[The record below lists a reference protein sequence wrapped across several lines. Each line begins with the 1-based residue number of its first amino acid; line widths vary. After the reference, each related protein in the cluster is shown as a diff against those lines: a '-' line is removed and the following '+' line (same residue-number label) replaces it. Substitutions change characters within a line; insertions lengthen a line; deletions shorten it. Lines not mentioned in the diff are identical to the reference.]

1 MGVRWFED
9 CYEEMCRAMG
19 QDPSKK
25 EPVKFDI
32 TDKKFTENYF
42 DILHH
47 PFEKMGVDFWWID
60 WQ

>member
-9 CYEEMCRAMG
+9 QYEDMCKAMG
-19 QDPSKK
+19 QDPKTK

-32 TDKKFTENYF
+32 TDKKFTEKYF

-47 PFEKMGVDFWWID
+47 P
-60 WQ
+60 